1 MDYELRAFM
10 LLVLKGEVK
19 FESDNEFSYEKF
31 LHLLINHRIFLNF
44 YDIIKPFLP
53 KPYLIK
59 YQLIYE
65 QLLNEKKQFYSF
77 AENIIKFINQ
87 SKVPYVV
94 LKGFADELII
104 YNKLNTRMYGDLDI
118 LVDEENFDDFLN
130 YIKNFNE
137 KVKIDRKNDYYEHEV
152 RVYIDWNGKNY
163 LLEVKKRHRELEFN
177 QTKLYTTKCENIELN
192 EINIPVLNKNMLF
205 CSKCVYLYNYIERI
219 AGWLMSKKIRFC
231 YFYDFKNL
239 ILNNYD
245 KYDFSE
251 IISIL
256 KEQRILHKALL
267 IIKHLSDLFEDD
279 RLNELYIKLLNEK
292 IDYQCDGY
300 YSYGKIKWPFSIQNR
315 IFNYDQISLIIKNYL
330 YGNFYLNKTNLLT
343 YENAKK
349 TLINKTTDDRLLYE
363 IIQSDKNIIF
373 KFDLKNFKNTNDS
386 VIYIR
391 LFHKDKIGLYVEPF
405 SPVSVRFSNNEIY
418 VFNRFTINTSD
429 YVYEFEKE
437 KLLSY
442 QKKEA
447 IKVIKDDNILQLIIN
462 KNDLGISTNKNH
474 MICYDIELISI
485 YDVDKIYI
493 EDRISDVSDR
503 PVILYENNFDIDI

>member
-1 MDYELRAFM
+1 MRM
-10 LLVLKGEVK
+10 L
-19 FESDNEFSYEKF
+19 
-31 LHLLINHRIFLNF
+31 
-44 YDIIKPFLP
+44 
-53 KPYLIK
+53 
-59 YQLIYE
+59 
-65 QLLNEKKQFYSF
+65 
-77 AENIIKFINQ
+77 
-87 SKVPYVV
+87 
-94 LKGFADELII
+94 
-104 YNKLNTRMYGDLDI
+104 
-118 LVDEENFDDFLN
+118 
-130 YIKNFNE
+130 
-137 KVKIDRKNDYYEHEV
+137 
-152 RVYIDWNGKNY
+152 
-163 LLEVKKRHRELEFN
+163 
-177 QTKLYTTKCENIELN
+177 
-192 EINIPVLNKNMLF
+192 
-205 CSKCVYLYNYIERI
+205 
-219 AGWLMSKKIRFC
+219 
-231 YFYDFKNL
+231 
-239 ILNNYD
+239 
-245 KYDFSE
+245 
-251 IISIL
+251 
-256 KEQRILHKALL
+256 
-267 IIKHLSDLFEDD
+267 
-279 RLNELYIKLLNEK
+279 
-292 IDYQCDGY
+292 
-300 YSYGKIKWPFSIQNR
+300 
-315 IFNYDQISLIIKNYL
+315 
-330 YGNFYLNKTNLLT
+330 
-343 YENAKK
+343 KK
-349 TLINKTTDDRLLYE
+349 TLINKTTDDKLLYE